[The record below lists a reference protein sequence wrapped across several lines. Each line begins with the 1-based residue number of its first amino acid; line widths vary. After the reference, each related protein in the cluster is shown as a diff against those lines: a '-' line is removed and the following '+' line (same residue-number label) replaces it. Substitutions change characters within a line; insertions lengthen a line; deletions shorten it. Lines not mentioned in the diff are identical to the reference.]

1 MKNKLLGGVS
11 AVAAVTSLAGA
22 APASAAVEP
31 VRMQAQSFAELL
43 EPIPNATEQLK
54 IADARDAAAEPR
66 LIEAQYGYQNDHH
79 HHHHHQRHSRWWYQ
93 QHGYY
98 WYGGA
103 WVLRPRRNYHH
114 HHHHHNNYPNN
125 PPPPRPY

>member
-1 MKNKLLGGVS
+1 MKNKLLGVS
-11 AVAAVTSLAGA
+11 AVAAVTGLMGG

-31 VRMQAQSFAELL
+31 VRMQAQSFSELL
-43 EPIPNATEQLK
+43 QPIPNATEKLQ
-54 IADARDAAAEPR
+54 IADMQAAREEPR
-66 LIEAQYGYQNDHH
+66 LIEAQYVNHH
-79 HHHHHQRHSRWWYQ
+79 HHHHHHHNRRWYLRN
-93 QHGYY
+93 GYY

-103 WVLRPRRNYHH
+103 WVLRPRNNHHHH